1 MQALILALSL
11 ISPTP
16 LQLQAVGDD
25 PDRLFELR
33 RTPIVRVAENASPAV
48 VYIQIDGVTAQRNPW
63 GQLQKRRISGSGSG
77 VVILPEGF
85 IVTNYHVVK
94 NANSSITVSFNPKFD
109 DRVYDAQ
116 LVSFVQDEDLALLKI
131 PHERDFPTIPL
142 GTSSDLMPG
151 ETVVAIGNPHGQTHS
166 VSQGIISGLHRNV
179 EIAVDSWRT
188 LHFTDLIQ
196 TDASINLGNSGGP
209 LLNIHGELIG
219 INSVVNSA
227 AENIGFAIPVDRVR
241 EVLDDQLLDPDIPIA
256 FFGFDVS
263 AVGRGELEI
272 SELLPGAPA
281 QLAGLRLGDRVLGLQ
296 EQGVGNLEQYHRLR
310 VCIDPAE
317 EVDLEVD
324 RNGRRQTVRV
334 RPWDKI
340 DGILYRTLG
349 MTVETYSI
357 GRSTLVRVDR
367 IREDGPADR
376 LGLLK
381 GDVLYAAAFSM
392 YRGEVE
398 NRSWLASMAVRLRE
412 GEEMELELYRDLDGD
427 ERFDASEL
435 HRGSL
440 ARD

>member
-1 MQALILALSL
+1 MHTLILALSL
-11 ISPTP
+11 FSPTP
-16 LQLQAVGDD
+16 LQIQAVSDD

-48 VYIQIDGVTAQRNPW
+48 VFIQIDGVTAQRNFW
-63 GQLQKRRISGSGSG
+63 GQLQRRRISGSGSG

-94 NANSSITVSFNPKFD
+94 NANSSITVSFNPKYD
-109 DRVYDAQ
+109 DRVYQAK

-166 VSQGIISGLHRNV
+166 VSSGIISGLHRNV
-179 EIAVDSWRT
+179 EIPVDSWRT

-241 EVLDDQLLDPDIPIA
+241 EVLEDQLLDPDIPIA
-256 FFGFDVS
+256 FLGFDV
-263 AVGRGELEI
+263 AEDELAI
-272 SELLPGAPA
+272 SELLPGAPG
-281 QLAGLRLGDRVLGLQ
+281 QLAGLRLGDRVLSLQ
-296 EQGVGNLEQYHRLR
+296 EQGVGNIEQYRRLR

-317 EVDLEVD
+317 EVELSVE

-357 GRSTLVRVDR
+357 GRNALVRVAR
-367 IREDGPADR
+367 IREDGPADD
-376 LGLLK
+376 LGLLQ
-381 GDVLYAAAFSM
+381 GDVLYAAASHM

-398 NRSWLASMAVRLRE
+398 NRSWLASMAIRLGD
-412 GEEMELELYRDLDGD
+412 GEEIELELYRDLDGNGS
-427 ERFDASEL
+427 FDSSEL
-435 HRGSL
+435 HRGTL
-440 ARD
+440 TRN